1 MFRRRMAAATSGA
14 SLRRWVCG
22 ALGALALTLAVLVSA
37 SPSAGQDEPTAAQL
51 SRSGGSVPRVPYLRD
66 EERTY
71 DRLKALLQS
80 KSHLDRLAGATNL
93 ARCSLTGWKGTRE
106 QADELATLALRD
118 LYWAVRYE
126 GAKFAYFR
134 GKDGAGIIP
143 ALVAALDT
151 EEPLVR
157 GQAAL
162 ALERTGG
169 VDEALPR
176 LRKMLAAADQPLA
189 VATAL
194 SATDA
199 GRKALSDLASS
210 ANPSVRLFSN
220 AGLIKAGGASAKAAT
235 EPYLQDLRAALAG
248 KDTAT
253 VIQACKSVDLTAGG
267 AAGAGREIAA
277 LLSHPDL
284 GVRLAAAEAI
294 LQSAPKD
301 DAVVSALIKALDDKE
316 IRSKCVITLGRIGQN
331 ARPALPALIRLMEQD
346 RSSRYVVIVYAL
358 PGIDPQSADA
368 LAALLR
374 LLKASIDEGRPDEH
388 VIIAL
393 GGYGPTAKGAV
404 PDLVKAMGVK
414 IGHPYHVP
422 AAIWTLGQIGP
433 DAASARLTIEEYLR
447 GPFERL
453 AATALRRITSNDPAA
468 MPPPQR
474 KYPGPG
480 LDY

>member
-1 MFRRRMAAATSGA
+1 MLYPISIQAPCEGNDMTRHLLLPIG
-14 SLRRWVCG
+14 
-22 ALGALALTLAVLVSA
+22 LGLALLASA
-37 SPSAGQDEPTAAQL
+37 SPSAGQDEPTPAQL
-51 SRSGGSVPRVPYLRD
+51 ARSGGSIPGVPNLRD

-71 DRLKALLQS
+71 ERLKALLQS
-80 KSHLDRLAGATNL
+80 KSHLDRLTGATNL
-93 ARCSLTGWKGTRE
+93 TRCSINGWKGTRE
-106 QADELATLALRD
+106 QADELATFALKD
-118 LYWAVRYE
+118 IYWAVRYE

-134 GKDGAGIIP
+134 GKDGAGITP
-143 ALVAALDT
+143 ALVVALDS
-151 EEPLVR
+151 EEPIVR
-157 GQAAL
+157 AQAAL
-162 ALERTGG
+162 AIEQTGG

-176 LRKMLAAADQPLA
+176 LKRMLAAADQPLA

-194 SATDA
+194 SVTDA

-210 ANPSVRLFSN
+210 TNPTVRLFST
-220 AGLIKAGGASAKAAT
+220 AGLIKAGGAVAKVAT
-235 EPYLQDLRAALAG
+235 EPYLQDLRAALTSQ
-248 KDTAT
+248 DTAT
-253 VIQACKSVDLTAGG
+253 VIQACQSVDLTAGS

-277 LLSHPDL
+277 LLSHADL

-301 DAVVSALIKALDDKE
+301 DAVASALIKALDDKE
-316 IRSKCVITLGRIGQN
+316 IRSKCVITLGRIGEK
-331 ARPALPALIRLMEQD
+331 ARPALPALIRLMERD

-368 LAALLR
+368 LAVLLK
-374 LLKASIDEGRPDEH
+374 LLKASVDEGRPDEH

-393 GGYGPTAKGAV
+393 GGYGPAAKAAV

-414 IGHPYHVP
+414 IDHPYHIP

-433 DAASARLTIEEYLR
+433 DAAAARLEIDKYLR
-447 GPFERL
+447 GPFQNL
-453 AATALRRITSNDPAA
+453 AATALRRITANDPAS

-480 LDY
+480 VLF